1 PNDNQ
6 EFFKDNDDNLVDWL
20 RQYSKDKDET
30 FIRGFLG
37 KMLFSG
43 EETLKKVS
51 VLSGGEKV
59 RCMVSRMMLNGAN
72 CIILDEPTNHL
83 DLESISTMNNSMK
96 DFKGIVLFTSHDH
109 ELMQT
114 VANRIVE
121 ITPNGTLDK
130 MMTYD
135 EYITD
140 PEVKAQRET
149 MYNTVPKTKKAKA

>member
-1 PNDNQ
+1 
-6 EFFKDNDDNLVDWL
+6 
-20 RQYSKDKDET
+20 
-30 FIRGFLG
+30 
-37 KMLFSG
+37 MLFSG

-72 CIILDEPTNHL
+72 TIILDEPTNHL

-130 MMTYD
+130 MLTYD
-135 EYITD
+135 EYIND
-140 PEVKAQRET
+140 SEVKVQRDAL
-149 MYNTVPKTKKAKA
+149 YNSKGKTKKVKA